1 MDPTIVKGSIFTSRN
16 ATSQICDM
24 WKQSVKREQ
33 HIAKDF
39 ARSQASLQKKDDG
52 EGSNCAITPE
62 GKSPSPS
69 STPDKLSPPKVS
81 PTLLQTYYDTQIKT
95 LQETSKKG
103 PLLTASSQEI
113 GGRLKHYTAGQ
124 PLDNAQSTEHGHKP
138 VITSSFYRTCSNA
151 GVMQ

>member
-24 WKQSVKREQ
+24 WKQSVGREQ
-33 HIAKDF
+33 HIAKNF
-39 ARSQASLQKKDDG
+39 ARSQAALQKKDDG

-62 GKSPSPS
+62 AKSPSTS
-69 STPDKLSPPKVS
+69 STPDKLSPS
-81 PTLLQTYYDTQIKT
+81 LLQTYYDTQIKT
-95 LQETSKKG
+95 LKGTSKKG

-138 VITSSFYRTCSNA
+138 VITSSFYRNN